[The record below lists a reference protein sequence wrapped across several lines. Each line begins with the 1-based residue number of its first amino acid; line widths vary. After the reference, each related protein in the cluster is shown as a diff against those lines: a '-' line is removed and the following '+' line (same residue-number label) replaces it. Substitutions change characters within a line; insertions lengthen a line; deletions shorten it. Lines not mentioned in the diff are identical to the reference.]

1 MIKINL
7 SQLESRL
14 ESAKAQNMHFG
25 CFLLIGSEP
34 YLQHEAQKKLKKIMK
49 LQGITQ
55 QYTFTV
61 NSTTDWNNI
70 FQPCQSLNLF
80 SSKTLI
86 TLQCDEAALSV
97 PVSQRLHELTTFL
110 HEDIILIFS
119 IKKLTKAQESSKWL
133 TAISSRT
140 LHINCHPLDTQ
151 YLPAWLNQRAKKIG
165 INLDKATAD
174 LLCYYYEGNLLALSQ
189 ILEYLKILY
198 PDKKI
203 LVNHI
208 EESINDS
215 AIFSP
220 YHWLDSIFSGKIK
233 RTMHILKQFKNKG
246 NEPLILLR
254 TLQKELILLISLK
267 KALVDNPLQHVFE
280 QYKVWK
286 SRRNLFSE
294 IVNHLELKQL
304 YEALNELTNIELH
317 LKRDYNLD
325 SWQALEK
332 LSLKLVD
339 KKLARSINYHAST

>member
-7 SQLESRL
+7 SQLEARL
-14 ESAKAQNMHFG
+14 KTEKTQHMHFN

-34 YLQHEAQKKLKKIMK
+34 YLQYEAQKKLKNIMQLK
-49 LQGITQ
+49 GITQ
-55 QYTFTV
+55 RYTFV
-61 NSTTDWNNI
+61 INSTTDWNNI
-70 FQPCQSLNLF
+70 FQHCQSLNLF
-80 SSKTLI
+80 SSKTI
-86 TLQCDEAALSV
+86 IILQCDETTLSV
-97 PVSQRLHELTTFL
+97 PISQRLQELTTVL
-110 HEDIILIFS
+110 NEDIILIFS
-119 IKKLTKAQESSKWL
+119 INKLTKAQESSRWL
-133 TAISSRT
+133 TAISSKT
-140 LHINCHPLDTQ
+140 ICINCHPPDIQ
-151 YLPAWLNQRAKKIG
+151 YLPAWLNQRAKQVG
-165 INLDKATAD
+165 INLDKTTTD

-220 YHWLDSIFSGKIK
+220 YHWLDAVFSGKIK
-233 RTMHILKQFKNKG
+233 RTVHILQQFKNKG

-267 KALVDNPLQHVFE
+267 KALADNPLKQVFE

-286 SRRNLFSE
+286 SRRNLFNA
-294 IVNHLELKQL
+294 ILNRLELKQL
-304 YEALNELTNIELH
+304 YEALHELTNIELY

-325 SWQALEK
+325 SWQAIEK
-332 LSLKLVD
+332 LSLRLIGNRS
-339 KKLARSINYHAST
+339 ARSNHYHAST